1 MVTVLALRVLYSVT
15 VTYVTAGVKAI
26 QEGVAALTDA
36 DLNKLMT
43 SGSTV
48 VAGETLTLEEVM
60 VRRTFRGDATIY
72 EVRKL
77 YIYSYLSTV
86 QV

>member
-1 MVTVLALRVLYSVT
+1 M
-15 VTYVTAGVKAI
+15 

-72 EVRKL
+72 EVHITYSFKYLL
-77 YIYSYLSTV
+77 YCSVYGLMRTV
-86 QV
+86 V

>member
-1 MVTVLALRVLYSVT
+1 
-15 VTYVTAGVKAI
+15 VKAI

-36 DLNKLMT
+36 ELNKLMT

-72 EVRKL
+72 EV
-77 YIYSYLSTV
+77 YNTTTV
-86 QV
+86 LLLNPLVLTVLESSVVVRCLVQ

>member
-1 MVTVLALRVLYSVT
+1 
-15 VTYVTAGVKAI
+15 VKAI

-72 EVRKL
+72 EVHSNTLLLRL
-77 YIYSYLSTV
+77 
-86 QV
+86 